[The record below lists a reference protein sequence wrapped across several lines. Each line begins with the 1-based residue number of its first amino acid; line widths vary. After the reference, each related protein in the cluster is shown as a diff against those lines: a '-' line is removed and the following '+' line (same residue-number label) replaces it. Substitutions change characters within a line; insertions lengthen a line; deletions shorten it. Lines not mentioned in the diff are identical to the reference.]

1 VNWKQDTVEAYR
13 NVRNVNLTKRLTCPK
28 CGADNHFGNLKCKD
42 CAVEL

>member
-1 VNWKQDTVEAYR
+1 MKKHK
-13 NVRNVNLTKRLTCPK
+13 NLKKFIEGLISNMTKRLTCPK